1 MYSQDRKTPGLSVLE
16 KGLKL
21 LENIQEFVQ
30 SIQFEC
36 DHVVPPRERPPNTVL
51 MNTSQGK
58 MNKKLKNLVTDVIF
72 HIEMLGM
79 FGGSQA
85 CLAHIIQFERLRK
98 KAQESLTKNVF
109 MALITTLVAVRYCI
123 LNERTQQL

>member
-1 MYSQDRKTPGLSVLE
+1 MYSLDRKAPGLSVLE
-16 KGLKL
+16 KGIKL
-21 LENIQEFVQ
+21 LENMQEFVQ

-36 DHVVPPRERPPNTVL
+36 DQVVPPRDRPPNTVP
-51 MNTSQGK
+51 MDTNQGK
-58 MNKKLKNLVTDVIF
+58 MNKKLKNLLTDVIF

-98 KAQESLTKNVF
+98 KAQESLTKLVF
-109 MALITTLVAVRYCI
+109 TALITALVEVR
-123 LNERTQQL
+123 